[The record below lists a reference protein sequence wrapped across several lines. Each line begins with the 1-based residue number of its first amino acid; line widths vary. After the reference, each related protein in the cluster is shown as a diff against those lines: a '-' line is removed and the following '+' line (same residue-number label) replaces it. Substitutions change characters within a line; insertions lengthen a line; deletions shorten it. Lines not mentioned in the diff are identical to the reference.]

1 VTALAVVLACAALAF
16 AYAAWERAGVT
27 ARAMHDHGQA
37 ITKLHAATARDLA
50 DHGELLD
57 EVAVRERSGHFDLLH
72 RIKGVEALLADH
84 GQALQD
90 VRAELFN
97 QKDTRASPA
106 SECTCNRPE

>member
-27 ARAMHDHGQA
+27 ARAM
-37 ITKLHAATARDLA
+37 REY
-50 DHGELLD
+50 GESLD
-57 EVAVRERSGHFDLLH
+57 EVAIRERSGHFDLLH
-72 RIKGVEALLADH
+72 RVKGVEAQQEAH

-97 QKDTRASPA
+97 QQGTRASPA